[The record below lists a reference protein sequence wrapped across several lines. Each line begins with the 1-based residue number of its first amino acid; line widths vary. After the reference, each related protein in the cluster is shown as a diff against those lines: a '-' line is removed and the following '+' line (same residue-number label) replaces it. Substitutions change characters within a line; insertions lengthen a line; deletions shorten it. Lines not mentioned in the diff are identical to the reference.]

1 MLLEMH
7 ESILYGPID
16 SRRLGKSLGINL
28 SPYKNK
34 LCSFNCIYCH
44 YGWTKRHTLDST
56 PYIDDLPKA
65 DNVVAAVEQ
74 AMKSPLE
81 FAYVTFSGNGEPTLH
96 PDFPE
101 MVEKVVR
108 LRDKYRPE
116 AKVALLSN
124 SSGLLYDGVREV
136 IPLLNLPVFKIDA
149 GTEDVFKIINRPAEG
164 MSFDILIEKLTSL
177 KDIYIQT
184 VMIDGDPC
192 NISKEELT
200 AWFGH
205 LKRIRPVEVHIYSI
219 DRPVPGENIKLVSPQ
234 KLEEIAKRGQEEAGV
249 IIRAFYPGKNS

>member
-1 MLLEMH
+1 MLLEMQ
-7 ESILYGPID
+7 ESILYGPVD

-34 LCSFNCIYCH
+34 LCSFKCIYCH

-56 PYIDDLPKA
+56 PYINDLPKA
-65 DNVVAAVEQ
+65 DDVVAAVEQ

-81 FAYVTFSGNGEPTLH
+81 FAYVTFSGSGEPTIH

-101 MVEKVVR
+101 MVEKIVR

-124 SSGLLYDGVREV
+124 SSGLLRDAVQQV
-136 IPLLNLPVFKIDA
+136 IHLLDLPVFKLDA
-149 GTEDVFKIINRPAEG
+149 GTEDVFNVINRPAEG
-164 MSFDILIEKLTSL
+164 ISFETLIEKLISL

-184 VMIDGDPC
+184 LMIDGEPC
-192 NISKEELT
+192 NVSEEELT

-205 LKRIRPVEVHIYSI
+205 LKRIGPVEVHIYSI

-234 KLEEIAKRGQEEAGV
+234 KLEEIAERGREETGV
-249 IIRAFYPGKNS
+249 TIRAFYLGKNN